1 MATGDTVLREDS
13 LVRGPDGLG
22 ISLTVPWYR
31 SLWLSSVS
39 DIAVTLDGQP
49 IPREDLRVELG
60 DRTYAVDEL
69 QDQWDVLWFIQD
81 RLVVV
86 APRTEPRTNGEQV
99 DVEVTVD
106 LRLPYMQIAPMKYVT
121 NHATNRRS
129 LVASGAAEPPSEE
142 RARRGARPLDAGA
155 ATPAVPGSDIK
166 LGLSLYSL
174 TSEWAAGRYDLHG
187 LLDAVADAGIGPG
200 IEIVASQTV
209 RTYPVVTD
217 EFVREW
223 RDAFDRHGFVPSSFG
238 ANLDMGRRRDRDMTL
253 DEEYEFTATQFRSA
267 HALGY
272 HLVRIQS
279 AKPELIRRLM
289 PLAEEL
295 DLTLGWEIHAP
306 HGPNSPK
313 VMEIRELYD
322 AIDSPRLGFVADFSA
337 TMRRMSPTLLRKLAK
352 MGLATEDLER
362 LQEIW
367 STDAAIDQQHGEFV
381 AYLNSRN
388 IAPESLGSFARLAF
402 NMHGHL
408 DPSEWADIMPRIVH
422 VHAKFYDIDD
432 DGNEPA
438 IDYPALVRVL
448 VNGGYAGFM
457 SSEWEGHAFA
467 DVDEADP
474 IDLIRKQHAL
484 IRQAISTA
492 LAERK

>member
-1 MATGDTVLREDS
+1 MATGDTVLTEDS
-13 LVRGPDGLG
+13 LVRRPDGLG
-22 ISLTVPWYR
+22 IALTVPWYR

-86 APRTEPRTNGEQV
+86 APLGPSRRTEGEQV

-129 LVASGAAEPPSEE
+129 LVASAAASATDDDETQ
-142 RARRGARPLDAGA
+142 RDHDAGA

-166 LGLSLYSL
+166 LGLTLYSL

-200 IEIVASQTV
+200 IEIVASQTI

-238 ANLDMGRRRDRDMTL
+238 CNLDMGRRRDRDMTL

-313 VMEIRELYD
+313 VLEIRELYD

-352 MGLATEDLER
+352 MGLAPQDLER

-367 STDAAIDQQHGEFV
+367 STDATSTHGTV
-381 AYLNSRN
+381 SSSRTCTR
-388 IAPESLGSFARLAF
+388 AASHRRASGRSRGWRSTCTGTRPDGVGRHHAADRARA
-402 NMHGHL
+402 
-408 DPSEWADIMPRIVH
+408 R
-422 VHAKFYDIDD
+422 K
-432 DGNEPA
+432 
-438 IDYPALVRVL
+438 VL
-448 VNGGYAGFM
+448 R
-457 SSEWEGHAFA
+457 H
-467 DVDEADP
+467 
-474 IDLIRKQHAL
+474 R
-484 IRQAISTA
+484 R
-492 LAERK
+492 